1 MSSFPKTRI
10 LGIFISPGHDFK
22 GRHGKSRL
30 NHGSESVNSVECLA
44 GRGLV
49 GDRFLDYKENFKGQ
63 VTFFD
68 VNEAKQL
75 EASLGL
81 KDFDTSQLRRNILI
95 EGAELMQW
103 VGKRFKIGEV
113 VFEGVEEC
121 APCYWMNEVLGRG
134 AETLMQGRGG
144 LRCRILEPGTLR
156 VGPVEL
162 QGITNG

>member
-1 MSSFPKTRI
+1 MASFQKAKI
-10 LGIFISPGHDFK
+10 LSIFISPGHDFK

-30 NHGSESVNSVECLA
+30 NHGSQSVNSVECLA

-68 VNEAKQL
+68 VSEAKRL
-75 EASLGL
+75 ETSLGL
-81 KDFDTSQLRRNILI
+81 NDFDPSQLRRNILI
-95 EGAELMQW
+95 EGAELMHW
-103 VGKRFKIGEV
+103 IGKRFKIGEV
-113 VFEGVEEC
+113 VLEGVEEC
-121 APCYWMNEVLGRG
+121 APCYWMNEALGQG

-144 LRCRILEPGTLR
+144 LRCRILESGTLS

-162 QGITNG
+162 EGITKG